1 MSPLYSLTGRI
12 ARNLLVFWN
21 IVNADALVSE
31 VGAPTRLAPSGQT
44 GQTAAMDQKEEIK
57 AKTDV
62 VDLISEYVPLKQA
75 GSVSWKGLCPFH
87 SEKSPSFH
95 VSRDKQIWHC
105 FGCAEGGDVF
115 AFVMKMEGMDF
126 PEALRHLGNKCG
138 VEVTRFSSA
147 DSGEKQRLVGAN
159 TFAASYFRQYLLESP
174 AALNAR
180 AYLVK
185 RGISEELANQFG
197 LGVAPDAWDGLALA
211 FTKKGL
217 PDTDGE
223 RAGLLMRRKQGTG
236 FIDRFRSRIMVPLRD
251 AQGNVV
257 GFTGRVYLPNDP
269 NPAKYMNSPET
280 SVYHKG
286 SILFGL
292 DLAKKYIREKGSVII
307 VEGNLDVIASH
318 KAGVG
323 NIVASSGTA
332 LTEQQL
338 ALLKRYTTTI
348 VFSFDADAAGF
359 KAAQRGIALARQAGL
374 NVRVAVLPATAGKDP
389 DEAVQ
394 KDPQLWRDAVEKTVP
409 IMQYYID
416 RAIAGKNLND
426 VDHKREISAFLLPE
440 FAHIQDVVEREHWLQ
455 ILADLLRTDMAV
467 LRQAAARPASSKAP
481 AGTPSQ
487 TSPLKQ
493 VGGVVRPTPVV
504 AAKPSR
510 EDQSMLVLAGLFV
523 NKAELREFIMKSLP
537 AEGAGD
543 SSAPLA
549 LYTQAVFAY
558 NQQRSSL
565 STQGPLYGL
574 LQAHLHTLP
583 ESQRDLLLPL
593 LDTAVLHAERL
604 AADLPAK
611 DVQGHVRQLTAAV
624 TSSEIHRRRKTLETD
639 LRRAEQAGNQEE
651 VQRLLELYRHLS

>member
-1 MSPLYSLTGRI
+1 
-12 ARNLLVFWN
+12 
-21 IVNADALVSE
+21 
-31 VGAPTRLAPSGQT
+31 
-44 GQTAAMDQKEEIK
+44 MDQKEEIK

-62 VDLISEYVPLKQA
+62 VDLISEYVQLKQA

-87 SEKSPSFH
+87 GEKTPSFH

-105 FGCAEGGDVF
+105 FGCSEGGDVF

-147 DSGEKQRLVGAN
+147 DSGDKQRLVGAN
-159 TFAASYFRQYLLESP
+159 AFAASYFRQYLLESP
-174 AALNAR
+174 AAVAAR
-180 AYLVK
+180 AYLEK
-185 RGISEELANQFG
+185 RGIPEELANQFG
-197 LGVAPDAWDGLALA
+197 LGVAPDAWDALALA
-211 FTKKGL
+211 FAKKGI

-236 FIDRFRSRIMVPLRD
+236 FLDRFRSRIMVPLRD
-251 AQGNVV
+251 AQGNTV

-280 SVYHKG
+280 AVYHKG

-292 DLAKKYIREKGSVII
+292 DLAKKYIREKGCVII

-359 KAAQRGIALARQAGL
+359 KAAQRGIALARQAGF

-394 KDPQLWRDAVEKTVP
+394 KDPQLWRSAVEKTVP

-416 RAIAGKNLND
+416 RAVAGKNLND

-440 FAHIQDVVEREHWLQ
+440 FAHILDVVEREHWLQ
-455 ILADLLRTDMAV
+455 VLADLLRTDMAV
-467 LRQAAARPASSKAP
+467 LRQAAARPVGSSSSVAGRGISSSAGGGAVRSAP
-481 AGTPSQ
+481 APAA
-487 TSPLKQ
+487 
-493 VGGVVRPTPVV
+493 PVV
-504 AAKPSR
+504 AAKPRR
-510 EDQSMLVLAGLFV
+510 EGQSMLVLAGLFV
-523 NKAELREFIMKSLP
+523 NKAELRELIMKSLP
-537 AEGAGD
+537 QDWPGD

-565 STQGPLYGL
+565 STQGPFYGS
-574 LQAHLHTLP
+574 LQAHLQTLP

-593 LDTAVLHAERL
+593 LDAAVLHAERL

-611 DVQGHVRQLTAAV
+611 DVQGHVRQLTAVV
-624 TSSEIHRRRKTLETD
+624 TSSEIHRRRKAIETD

>member
-1 MSPLYSLTGRI
+1 
-12 ARNLLVFWN
+12 
-21 IVNADALVSE
+21 
-31 VGAPTRLAPSGQT
+31 
-44 GQTAAMDQKEEIK
+44 MDQKDEIK

-147 DSGEKQRLVGAN
+147 DSGEKQRLVQAN
-159 TFAASYFRQYLLESP
+159 AFAASFYRQYLLESP
-174 AALNAR
+174 AALHAR
-180 AYLVK
+180 AYLLK

-197 LGVAPDAWDGLALA
+197 LGVAPDAWDALALA
-211 FTKKGL
+211 FAKKGI

-236 FIDRFRSRIMVPLRD
+236 FLDRFRSRIMVPLRD

-257 GFTGRVYLPNDP
+257 GFTGRVYLPDDP

-280 SVYHKG
+280 LVYHKG

-359 KAAQRGIALARQAGL
+359 KAAQRGIALARQAGF
-374 NVRVAVLPATAGKDP
+374 NVRVAVLPASAGKDP

-394 KDPQLWRDAVEKTVP
+394 KHPQLWRDAVEKTVP

-440 FAHIQDVVEREHWLQ
+440 FAHIADVVEREHWLQ

-467 LRQAAARPASSKAP
+467 LRQAAAKP
-481 AGTPSQ
+481 AGAQRPGSSPQIPS
-487 TSPLKQ
+487 SR
-493 VGGVVRPTPVV
+493 GGGEVVPKPVVRPAPL
-504 AAKPSR
+504 KPTR
-510 EDQSMLVLAGLFV
+510 EDQSLLVLTGLFV
-523 NKAELREFIMKSLP
+523 NQAELREFIMKSLP
-537 AEGAGD
+537 QEWPGD
-543 SSAPLA
+543 SSVPLA

-565 STQGPLYGL
+565 SAQGPLYGL
-574 LQAHLHTLP
+574 LQAHLQTLP
-583 ESQRDLLLPL
+583 ASQRDLLLPL

-624 TSSEIHRRRKTLETD
+624 TASEIYRRRKALETD

-651 VQRLLELYRHLS
+651 VKRLLELYRHLS

>member
-1 MSPLYSLTGRI
+1 
-12 ARNLLVFWN
+12 
-21 IVNADALVSE
+21 
-31 VGAPTRLAPSGQT
+31 
-44 GQTAAMDQKEEIK
+44 MDQKEEIK

-87 SEKSPSFH
+87 NEKSPSFH

-115 AFVMKMEGMDF
+115 AFVMRMEGMDF
-126 PEALRHLGNKCG
+126 PEAMRYLGNKCG

-147 DSGEKQRLVGAN
+147 DSNDKQRLVGAN
-159 TFAASYFRQYLLESP
+159 AFAASYFRQYLLESP
-174 AALNAR
+174 AAVAAR
-180 AYLVK
+180 AYLEK
-185 RGISEELANQFG
+185 RGISEDLAAQFG

-211 FTKKGL
+211 FAKKGI

-269 NPAKYMNSPET
+269 NLAKYMNSPET

-348 VFSFDADAAGF
+348 IFSFDADAAGF
-359 KAAQRGIALARQAGL
+359 KAAQRGIALARQAGFD
-374 NVRVAVLPATAGKDP
+374 VRVAVLPATAGKDP

-394 KDPQLWRDAVEKTVP
+394 KDPQLWRAAVEKTVP

-416 RAIAGKNLND
+416 RAIAGKDLHN
-426 VDHKREISAFLLPE
+426 VDHKRAVSAFLLPE
-440 FAHIQDVVEREHWLQ
+440 FAHITDVVEREHWLQ
-455 ILADLLRTDMAV
+455 MLADLLHTDLTV
-467 LRQAAARPASSKAP
+467 LRQAAARPPGAVRVGSSPQVPSSRGGGEALPKPPAP
-481 AGTPSQ
+481 
-487 TSPLKQ
+487 L
-493 VGGVVRPTPVV
+493 V
-504 AAKPSR
+504 AAKPNR
-510 EDQSMLVLAGLFV
+510 TDQSMLVLAGLFV
-523 NKAELREFIMKSLP
+523 NKAELRELIMKSLP
-537 AEGAGD
+537 REWPGD
-543 SSAPLA
+543 ISAPLA
-549 LYTQAVFAY
+549 LYTEAIFAY
-558 NQQRSSL
+558 NQQRSSP
-565 STQGPLYGL
+565 STHTPSLYGV
-574 LQAHLHTLP
+574 LQAHLLTLP
-583 ESQRDLLLPL
+583 ESTRDLLLPL
-593 LDTAVLHAERL
+593 LDMAVLHAERL
-604 AADLPAK
+604 AADLPPK
-611 DVQGHVRQLTAAV
+611 DVQGHVRQLSEAV
-624 TSSEIHRRRKTLETD
+624 TFSEIHRRRKAIETD

-651 VQRLLELYRHLS
+651 VKRLLELYRLLS

>member
-1 MSPLYSLTGRI
+1 
-12 ARNLLVFWN
+12 
-21 IVNADALVSE
+21 
-31 VGAPTRLAPSGQT
+31 
-44 GQTAAMDQKEEIK
+44 MDQKEEIK

-62 VDLISEYVPLKQA
+62 VDLISEYIQLKQA

-87 SEKSPSFH
+87 GEKTPSFH

-105 FGCAEGGDVF
+105 FGCGEGGDVF

-147 DSGEKQRLVGAN
+147 ESGEKQRLVQAN
-159 TFAASYFRQYLLESP
+159 AFAAAYWRKYLLESP
-174 AALNAR
+174 AAANAR
-180 AYLVK
+180 AYLAK
-185 RGISEELANQFG
+185 RGISEELAARFG
-197 LGVAPDAWDGLALA
+197 LGVAPDAWDALA
-211 FTKKGL
+211 QAFVKKGI

-223 RAGLLMRRKQGTG
+223 RAGLLMRRRQGSG

-251 AQGNVV
+251 AQGNAV

-269 NPAKYMNSPET
+269 SPAKYMNSPET
-280 SVYHKG
+280 PVYHKG
-286 SILFGL
+286 SVLFGL
-292 DLAKKYIREKGSVII
+292 DLAKKYIREKGYVII

-338 ALLKRYTTTI
+338 ALLKRYTDTI
-348 VFSFDADAAGF
+348 IFSFDADAAGF
-359 KAAQRGIALARQAGL
+359 KAAQKGIGLARQAGF
-374 NVRVAVLPATAGKDP
+374 NVRVAVLPASAGKDP

-394 KDPQLWRDAVEKTVP
+394 KDPWLWRDAVEKTVP

-416 RAIAGKNLND
+416 RAIAGKGMNN

-440 FAHIQDVVEREHWLQ
+440 FVHIQDVVEREHWLQ
-455 ILADLLRTDMAV
+455 VLSDLLRTDLNV
-467 LRQAAARPASSKAP
+467 LRQAAGKPPGALARGGQGSAP
-481 AGTPSQ
+481 
-487 TSPLKQ
+487 SP
-493 VGGVVRPTPVV
+493 VPVVRPAVEDT
-504 AAKPSR
+504 KPKPTR
-510 EDQSMLVLAGLFV
+510 EDQGMLVLVGLFV
-523 NKAELREFIMKSLP
+523 NKAEWRELFLQSLP
-537 AEGAGD
+537 QEWPGD
-543 SSAPLA
+543 ISPPFA

-558 NQQRSSL
+558 NQQRSSP
-565 STQGPLYGL
+565 SAQEPLYGF
-574 LQAHLHTLP
+574 LQAHLRTLP
-583 ESQRDLLLPL
+583 DSQRDLLLPL

-611 DVQGHVRQLTAAV
+611 DVQGHARQLIEAV
-624 TSSEIHRRRKTLETD
+624 TASEVRRRRKALESD

-651 VQRLLELYRHLS
+651 VKRLLELYRHLS

>member
-1 MSPLYSLTGRI
+1 
-12 ARNLLVFWN
+12 
-21 IVNADALVSE
+21 
-31 VGAPTRLAPSGQT
+31 
-44 GQTAAMDQKEEIK
+44 MDQKEEIK

-62 VDLISEYVPLKQA
+62 VDLISEYVQLKQA

-87 SEKSPSFH
+87 NEKSPSFH

-105 FGCAEGGDVF
+105 FGCSEGGDVF

-138 VEVTRFSSA
+138 VEVTRFSSS

-159 TFAASYFRQYLLESP
+159 AFAASYFRQYLLESP
-174 AALNAR
+174 AAAAAR
-180 AYLVK
+180 AYLAK
-185 RGISEELANQFG
+185 RGIPEELANQFG
-197 LGVAPDAWDGLALA
+197 LGVAPDAWDALALA
-211 FTKKGL
+211 FAKKGI

-236 FIDRFRSRIMVPLRD
+236 FLDRFRSRIMVPLRD
-251 AQGNVV
+251 AQGNAV

-280 SVYHKG
+280 AVYHKG

-292 DLAKKYIREKGSVII
+292 DLAKKYIREKGCVII

-338 ALLKRYTTTI
+338 ALLKRYTNTI

-359 KAAQRGIALARQAGL
+359 KAAQRGIALARQAGF
-374 NVRVAVLPATAGKDP
+374 NVRVAVLPASAGKDP

-394 KDPQLWRDAVEKTVP
+394 KDPQLWRSAVEKTVP

-416 RAIAGKNLND
+416 RAVAGKNLND

-455 ILADLLRTDMAV
+455 ILADLLRTDLAV
-467 LRQAAARPASSKAP
+467 LRQAAARPAGTVAPKAAP
-481 AGTPSQ
+481 ASA
-487 TSPLKQ
+487 
-493 VGGVVRPTPVV
+493 RPAVAPAVP
-504 AAKPSR
+504 AAKLTR
-510 EDQSMLVLAGLFV
+510 EDQSLLVLTGLFV
-523 NKAELREFIMKSLP
+523 NKAEYREYIAQTIVL
-537 AEGAGD
+537 EAGGD
-543 SSAPLA
+543 ISAPRA

-558 NQQRSSL
+558 NQQRSSP
-565 STQGPLYGL
+565 STHVASLYAA
-574 LQAHLHTLP
+574 LQAHLRTLP
-583 ESQRDLLLPL
+583 DSQRDLLLPL
-593 LDTAVLHAERL
+593 LDTAVLQAERL
-604 AADLPAK
+604 AADLPPK
-611 DVQGHVRQLTAAV
+611 DVQGHVRQLTAVV
-624 TSSEIHRRRKTLETD
+624 TSSEIHRRRKAIETD

-651 VQRLLELYRHLS
+651 VRRLLELYRHLS